1 MPLKAVTFKPGINR
15 ENTRYYN
22 ETGWYESEKVRFRQ
36 GSPEVIGG
44 WQPLTLATY
53 QGVCRA
59 LFDWTTLG
67 GAKIVATGTNLK
79 YYVETGSA
87 YYDITPIADTTTGTA
102 TFTATP
108 GSSLVVVND
117 PSYNTHVIGD
127 FVTFSN
133 TVSLGGNITATVLN
147 QEYQM
152 VFVNP
157 TTGDYTIDVGVAANA
172 SDIGDGGAS
181 TVAAYQISV
190 GPEIQVPAV
199 GWGAGLWGGG
209 PWGIGTSSDLEL
221 RLWSQQNYGEDLIFA
236 PRYGGIY
243 YWDSSTGVTT
253 RAVLLQDVMASSDVP
268 TVQHWVLVSDVSRFV
283 FAFGC
288 NEIGSAQADPML
300 IRWSDQEDAW
310 NWTPAATNQAGE
322 IRLSHGSEI
331 ATALQTRQEILV
343 WTDIA
348 LYSLQYVG
356 APVVW
361 QTQLLSDNIS
371 IMGPNA
377 STTAANVA
385 YWMGKDKFY
394 KYDGTVQTLRCD
406 LRRYVFDDI
415 NQSQSYQV
423 CCGTN
428 EGFNEIWWFYCS
440 RNSTVVDKYVV
451 YNYAEDIW
459 HYGNMGRTAWLD
471 ATTTRYP
478 LAATYDHTIVTHEN
492 GLNDNTSGTNN
503 PIHAWISSAEWDAD
517 DGHNFS
523 FMYRM
528 LPDVTFQNSTNA
540 NPTATM
546 TVTPLKNSGSG
557 YTSPASL
564 GSSNSAEVIRT
575 ATVPIEQ
582 FTGQVF
588 IRVRG
593 RQFTFKIESNQLDTT
608 WQLGKMRLDIRT
620 DGRR

>member
-1 MPLKAVTFKPGINR
+1 MLKAVVFKPGVNR

-44 WQPLTLATY
+44 WKPLTIDTY

-67 GAKIVATGTNLK
+67 SAKIVATGTNLK
-79 YYVETGSA
+79 YYVETGA
-87 YYDITPIADTTTGTA
+87 KFYDITPITNTTTGTA
-102 TFTATP
+102 TFAATL
-108 GSSLVVVND
+108 GSSIVTVTD
-117 PSYNTHVIGD
+117 AGDTTHLIGD
-127 FVTFSN
+127 FVTFSSAA
-133 TVSLGGNITATVLN
+133 SLGGAITATVLN
-147 QEYQM
+147 KEYQIVM
-152 VFVNP
+152 VNP
-157 TTGDYTIDVGVAANA
+157 TTGAYTIDVGVAATA
-172 SDIGDGGAS
+172 GDVGNGGGA
-181 TVAAYQISV
+181 TVAAYQLSV
-190 GPEIQVPAV
+190 GPEIQVPAI

-209 PWGIGTSSDLEL
+209 TWGVGTSSDIEL
-221 RLWSQQNYGEDLIFA
+221 RIWSQSNYGEDLIFG
-236 PRYGGIY
+236 PRYGGMY
-243 YWDSSTGVTT
+243 YWDASAGVNT
-253 RAVLLQDVMASSDVP
+253 RAVELSTVFPSSGVP
-268 TVQHWVLVSDVSRFV
+268 TVQHYILISDVSRFV

-288 NEIGSAQADPML
+288 NAIGASTSDPML

-310 NWTPAATNQAGE
+310 NWTPSATNQAGE

-331 ATALQTRQEILV
+331 STALQTRQEILV

-348 LYSLQYVG
+348 MYSLQYVG
-356 APVVW
+356 APIVW

-371 IMGPNA
+371 IISPNA
-377 STTAANVA
+377 TATAANVV

-394 KYDGTVQTLRCD
+394 MYDGTVQTLNCD

-415 NQSQSYQV
+415 NQAQPYQV

-440 RNSTVVDKYVV
+440 ANSTVVNKYVV
-451 YNYAEDIW
+451 YNYVEKIW
-459 HYGNMGRTAWLD
+459 HYGNMGRTAWLES
-471 ATTTRYP
+471 TTTRFP

-492 GLNDNTSGTNN
+492 GLNDNTAGVDR
-503 PIHAWISSAEWDAD
+503 PINAYIVSAEWDAD

-528 LPDVTFQNSTNA
+528 LPDVTFQNSTA
-540 NPTATM
+540 TNPTATL
-546 TVTPLKNSGSG
+546 TVSPLRNSGSG
-557 YTSPASL
+557 YEVPQSQG
-564 GSSNSAEVIRT
+564 GSSSAQVVRT
-575 ATVPIEQ
+575 ASVPIEQ

-588 IRVRG
+588 VRVRG
-593 RQFTFKIESNQLDTT
+593 RQFAFRIESNQLDTT
-608 WQLGKMRLDIRT
+608 WQLGKMRVDLRN

>member
-133 TVSLGGNITATVLN
+133 AVSLGGNITATVLN

-377 STTAANVA
+377 ATTAANVA

-406 LRRYVFDDI
+406 LRRYVFDDL

>member
-1 MPLKAVTFKPGINR
+1 MPLKAVVFKPGINR
-15 ENTRYYN
+15 ENTRYWS

-44 WQPLTLATY
+44 WQPLTTATY

-67 GAKIVATGTNLK
+67 GAKIIATGTNLK
-79 YYVETGSA
+79 YYVETGA
-87 YYDITPIADTTTGTA
+87 QYYDITPIAETTTGSA

-108 GSSLVVVND
+108 SSSLLVVND
-117 PSYNTHVIGD
+117 PGYNTHVIGD
-127 FVTFSN
+127 FVTFSDA
-133 TVSLGGNITATVLN
+133 VSLGGNITAAVLN
-147 QEYQM
+147 QEYQITY
-152 VFVNP
+152 VDP
-157 TTGDYTIDVGVAANA
+157 GTGDYTIDVGVAA
-172 SDIGDGGAS
+172 DVLDVGDGGPAV
-181 TVAAYQISV
+181 VAEYQLDV
-190 GPEIQVPAV
+190 GPAIQVPSL

-209 PWGIGTSSDLEL
+209 AWGIGTTTDLEL
-221 RLWSQQNYGEDLIFA
+221 RIWSQGNYGENLIFG
-236 PRYGGIY
+236 PRYGAMY
-243 YWDSSTGVTT
+243 YWDASAGVTS
-253 RAVLLQDVMASSDVP
+253 RAVELSTVFPSSDVP
-268 TVQHWVLVSDVSRFV
+268 TKQNYILISDVSRFV
-283 FAFGC
+283 FALGA
-288 NEIGSAQADPML
+288 NPIGSALSDPML
-300 IRWSDQEDAW
+300 VRWSDQEDAW
-310 NWTPAATNQAGE
+310 NWTPSPTNQAGE

-331 ATALQTRQEILV
+331 SAGLQTRQEIII

-348 LYSLQYVG
+348 VYSLQYVG

-361 QTQLLSDNIS
+361 QTQLLADNVSMIS
-371 IMGPNA
+371 PNGMA
-377 STTAANVA
+377 TAANVV

-406 LRRYVFDDI
+406 LRRYVFDDL
-415 NQSQSYQV
+415 NQAQPYQI

-440 RNSTVVDKYVV
+440 KNSTVVDKYVV

-471 ATTTRYP
+471 STTTRFP
-478 LAATYDHTIVTHEN
+478 IAATYDNTLVTHED
-492 GLNDNTSGTNN
+492 GLNDNTTGTDN
-503 PIHAWISSAEWDAD
+503 PIHAWISSAEWDSD

-528 LPDVTFQNSTNA
+528 LPDVTFQNSTA
-540 NPTATM
+540 TNPTATM
-546 TVTPLKNSGSG
+546 TVTPLRNSGSG
-557 YTSPASL
+557 YTNPPSL
-564 GSSNSAEVIRT
+564 GGSSSADVVRT
-575 ATVPIEQ
+575 ASVPIEQ

>member
-1 MPLKAVTFKPGINR
+1 MPLKAITFKPGVNR
-15 ENTRYYN
+15 ENTRYFN

-44 WQPLTLATY
+44 WYPLTTATY

-79 YYVETGSA
+79 YYVETGSQ
-87 YYDITPIADTTTGTA
+87 YYDITPIAETTTGTA

-108 GSSLVVVND
+108 GLTTLVVND
-117 PSYNTHVIGD
+117 PGYNTHVIGD
-127 FVTFSN
+127 FVTFSGA
-133 TVSLGGNITATVLN
+133 VSLGGNITAAVLN

-152 VFVNP
+152 IFVDP
-157 TTGDYTIDVGVAANA
+157 TTGDYTIDVGVTANA
-172 SDIGDGGAS
+172 SDTGHGGAA
-181 TVAAYQISV
+181 TVAAYQLSV
-190 GPEIQVPAV
+190 GPEIQVPSL

-209 PWGIGTSSDLEL
+209 PWGIGTTTDLEL
-221 RLWSQQNYGEDLIFA
+221 RIWSQGNYGENLIFG
-236 PRYGGIY
+236 PRYGAMY
-243 YWDSSTGVTT
+243 YWSANSGVTS
-253 RAVLLQDVMASSDVP
+253 RAVELSTVFPSSGVP
-268 TVQHWVLVSDVSRFV
+268 TVQNYILISDISRFV
-283 FAFGC
+283 FALGA
-288 NEIGSAQADPML
+288 NPIGSAQADPML

-310 NWTPAATNQAGE
+310 NWTPASTNQAGE

-331 ATALQTRQEILV
+331 SAGLQTRQEILV

-348 LYSLQYVG
+348 VYSLQYVG

-361 QTQLLSDNIS
+361 QSQLLADNVS
-371 IMGPNA
+371 MMSPNGMA
-377 STTAANVA
+377 TAANVV

-415 NQSQSYQV
+415 NQAQPYQV

-440 RNSTVVDKYVV
+440 ANSTVVDKYVV
-451 YNYAEDIW
+451 YNYAEDLW

-471 ATTTRYP
+471 ATTVRFP
-478 LAATYDHTIVTHEN
+478 LAATYDHTLVQHEY
-492 GLNDNTSGTNN
+492 GLNDNTTGTDN
-503 PIHAWISSAEWDAD
+503 PINAYIVSAEWDPD

-528 LPDVTFQNSTNA
+528 LPDLTFQNSTA
-540 NPTATM
+540 DNPVATM
-546 TVTPLKNSGSG
+546 TISPLKNSGSG
-557 YTSPASL
+557 YEVPQSQG
-564 GSSNSAEVIRT
+564 GSSSANVVRT
-575 ATVPIEQ
+575 ASVPIEK

-593 RQFTFKIESNQLDTT
+593 RQFAFRIESDQLNTT
-608 WQLGKMRLDIRT
+608 WQLGKIRADIRP

>member
-1 MPLKAVTFKPGINR
+1 MPLKAVVFKPGVNR

-36 GSPEVIGG
+36 GSPEMIGG

-79 YYVETGSA
+79 YYVETGA
-87 YYDITPIADTTTGTA
+87 QYYDITPIADTTTGSA

-108 GSSLVVVND
+108 GSSQIVVND
-117 PSYNTHVIGD
+117 PAYNTHVIGD
-127 FVTFSN
+127 FVTF
-133 TVSLGGNITATVLN
+133 TDAVSLGGNITAAVLN

-152 VFVNP
+152 IFVDP
-157 TTGDYTIDVGVAANA
+157 TTGDYTIDVGVVA
-172 SDIGDGGAS
+172 DVLDVGDGG
-181 TVAAYQISV
+181 VATIAEYQLSV
-190 GPEIQVPAV
+190 GPAIQVPSL

-209 PWGIGTSSDLEL
+209 AWGIGTTTDIEL
-221 RLWSQQNYGEDLIFA
+221 RIWSQGNYGENLIFG
-236 PRYGGIY
+236 PRYGGMY
-243 YWDSSTGVTT
+243 YWSANSGVTSRAVELSTGFP
-253 RAVLLQDVMASSDVP
+253 SSGVP
-268 TVQHWVLVSDVSRFV
+268 TAQNYILISDVSRFV
-283 FAFGC
+283 FAFGA
-288 NEIGSAQADPML
+288 NPIGSAYSDPML
-300 IRWSDQEDAW
+300 VRWSDQEDAW
-310 NWTPAATNQAGE
+310 NWTPSATNQAGE

-331 ATALQTRQEILV
+331 ATAIQTRQEILC

-371 IMGPNA
+371 VMSPNGVATA
-377 STTAANVA
+377 SNVV

-394 KYDGTVQTLRCD
+394 MYDGTVQTLNCD

-415 NQSQSYQV
+415 NQSQPYQV

-440 RNSTVVDKYVV
+440 ANSTVVDKYVV
-451 YNYAEDIW
+451 YNYVEKLW

-471 ATTTRYP
+471 STTTRFP
-478 LAATYDHTIVTHEN
+478 IAATYDQTLVTHEN
-492 GLNDNTSGTNN
+492 GLNDNTTGTNN
-503 PIHAWISSAEWDAD
+503 PIHAWISSAEWDSD

-528 LPDVTFQNSTNA
+528 LPDVTFQNSTA
-540 NPTATM
+540 TNPTATM
-546 TVTPLKNSGSG
+546 TVTPLRNSGSG
-557 YTSPASL
+557 YTSPPSL
-564 GSSNSAEVIRT
+564 GGSSSADVIRT
-575 ATVPIEQ
+575 ASVPIEQ